1 MTDHVLVQRWRD
13 ITSGLTD
20 KTKLIAVSKYT
31 SNEKVEQLIHAGQQ
45 DFGESRPQNLRDR
58 ATLYPQ
64 AHWHMIGPLQKN
76 KAKYVAKHAY
86 MWHSLCDIETAQAVA
101 KHVEGRVLPVL
112 IQVNISGES
121 QKQGVVPQAL
131 GALYEELA
139 HIKAFQVV
147 GLMGMAAKD
156 VDAQPAFALLRECG
170 KELESSC
177 SPAA

>member
-1 MTDHVLVQRWRD
+1 
-13 ITSGLTD
+13 
-20 KTKLIAVSKYT
+20 
-31 SNEKVEQLIHAGQQ
+31 
-45 DFGESRPQNLRDR
+45 
-58 ATLYPQ
+58 
-64 AHWHMIGPLQKN
+64 MIGPLQKN

-139 HIKAFQVV
+139 HIKVFQVV

-177 SPAA
+177 STAAQLELCMGMSCDWQLAIEEGATMIRVGTDIFGKEAG